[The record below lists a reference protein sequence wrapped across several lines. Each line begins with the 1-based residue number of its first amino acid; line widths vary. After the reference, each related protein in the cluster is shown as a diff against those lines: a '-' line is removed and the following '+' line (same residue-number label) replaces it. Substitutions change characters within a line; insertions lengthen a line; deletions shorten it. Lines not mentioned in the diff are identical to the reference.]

1 MPNLYLFFSHTFTP
15 EQIKDAKE
23 SLRVDDF
30 IYLPKDLQNLF
41 SNVPPELESLDE
53 YKKPFEEYLLKN
65 AKKGDFVLLQG
76 DFGLVCSLVG
86 FSKKLGLIPVY
97 ATTKRVAKE
106 KIIDGKTVKISEFH
120 HIRFRRYE

>member
-1 MPNLYLFFSHTFTP
+1 MHLFFSHKLTK
-15 EQIKDAKE
+15 EQIDDAKKMGVKE
-23 SLRVDDF
+23 F
-30 IYLPKDLQNLF
+30 IYLPKDLQKLF

-97 ATTKRVAKE
+97 ATTKRVAVE
-106 KIIDGKTVKISEFH
+106 RIIEGRTVKISEFH
-120 HIRFRRYE
+120 HIRFRRY

>member
-1 MPNLYLFFSHTFTP
+1 MTMHLFFSHKLTK
-15 EQIKDAKE
+15 EQIDDAKKMGVKE
-23 SLRVDDF
+23 F
-30 IYLPKDLQNLF
+30 IYLPKDLQKLF

-97 ATTKRVAKE
+97 ATTKSVAVE
-106 KIIDGKTVKISEFH
+106 RIIEGRTVKISEVH
-120 HIRFRRYE
+120 HIRFRRY

>member
-1 MPNLYLFFSHTFTP
+1 MQKMFLFFSHKLTQ
-15 EQIKDAKE
+15 EQIDDAKKMG
-23 SLRVDDF
+23 VKKF
-30 IYLPKDLQNLF
+30 IYLPKDLQKLF

-86 FSKKLGLIPVY
+86 FCKRLGLIPIY
-97 ATTKRVAKE
+97 ATTKRVAIE
-106 KIIDGKTVKISEFH
+106 KIIDGKTVKISKFH
-120 HIRFRRYE
+120 HIRFRRYL